1 MTISELQN
9 QQLEARGTTGSA
21 FVKTAALSLALILSQ
36 QSVPHREDDSAVVRQ
51 TLTHGTLSHPLSLQ
65 ITELDVFA
73 QMNRV
78 YDDLLRNQVE
88 LDSESQRALYSNLW
102 DLYT

>member
-9 QQLEARGTTGSA
+9 RQLEARGTSGST

-36 QSVPHREDDSAVVRQ
+36 QSFPQREDYVGGVRQ
-51 TLTHGTLSHPLSLQ
+51 SNTEGTLSQPLSLQ

-88 LDSESQRALYSNLW
+88 LDTESRQALYANLW
-102 DLYT
+102 DLYA